1 MKAKPDLKSM
11 DNLQHIG
18 SHIVS
23 TGLEGANH
31 SCSLWRVSCS
41 NEGRLM
47 ENGHHLFSLTPD
59 PLLQCCSGMH
69 LYSCSWATLVAT
81 IYVALAALEH
91 EHPENGLTHRCHYCT
106 QGKKDKK
113 GGSFHS
119 FEIKATI
126 TPKNQE
132 QTWKK
137 SRTRMPSG
145 DEDRRKSSVQ
155 PSEGE
160 APKGAFNRTYT
171 SWQNLGTFMSCW
183 FGVSE
188 HNPKYQCTSINN
200 NKSLQQFQNTNCI

>member
-41 NEGRLM
+41 NEGRLVM

-91 EHPENGLTHRCHYCT
+91 EHPEKGLTHRCHYCT

-160 APKGAFNRTYT
+160 APKVHSTELTLRGKI
-171 SWQNLGTFMSCW
+171 LGPSCHV
-183 FGVSE
+183 GLE
-188 HNPKYQCTSINN
+188 YPNTTPSINAH
-200 NKSLQQFQNTNCI
+200 Q